1 MCVEKIGVRGRCS
14 FEMLVCMIAHMHG
27 RPCVAEPEKLRS
39 RVRLRLFCDS
49 CVFAANAHMCVAEA
63 RSPWSQFCVC
73 VGVSADTRVVAGVNP
88 RDCTHTCVLSKQ
100 GTPCQCLLCGCV
112 AKYISVAECWLLS
125 GVIPFDCAHT
135 CVLQKPGIRNWR
147 SQLSFAVLA
156 GVSVYESTYEYTR
169 TCRAGVGKQ
178 SAVTVPATATA
189 QTCLPQPKSPLSWVL
204 LR

>member
-100 GTPCQCLLCGCV
+100 GTPCQCLLCACV

-125 GVIPFDCAHT
+125 GVIPVVIVHT
-135 CVLQKPGIRNWR
+135 HVCCR
-147 SQLSFAVLA
+147 SQEFGIGGRSCRLRCLQVFPSMSLRMSTRVHVVL
-156 GVSVYESTYEYTR
+156 V
-169 TCRAGVGKQ
+169 
-178 SAVTVPATATA
+178 
-189 QTCLPQPKSPLSWVL
+189 
-204 LR
+204 